1 MAKRIKWNMEK
12 MYNYCK
18 EHSLDLPIPNQE
30 YISSRGFYLY
40 KCIKHNYIYKQR
52 WQNHKIGSLGCK
64 YCQIE
69 NPNIKCKKDINYYY
83 NECIKKGVDK
93 PLLNQK
99 YLGNSK
105 NIFHRCKNNHI
116 YLQCPSSNLRGV
128 GCPKCKQVNNNH
140 YYKVWNNLGVDLPV
154 EDINVTNC
162 YTKVNFKCS
171 KGHIYNQ
178 SVNQH
183 KFYGC
188 PVCNESH
195 GEHYIR
201 NYLDKNGIKYE
212 PQKKFKDLKDKTYL
226 SYDFYL
232 SDYNILIEYQGQQ
245 HYEPIKFNGKN
256 NSNLEKQQYHDKL
269 KREYA
274 KNNGYKLLELKY
286 TLNTQELVD
295 KYLDRR
301 IKG

>member
-1 MAKRIKWNMEK
+1 M
-12 MYNYCK
+12 
-18 EHSLDLPIPNQE
+18 
-30 YISSRGFYLY
+30 
-40 KCIKHNYIYKQR
+40 
-52 WQNHKIGSLGCK
+52 
-64 YCQIE
+64 
-69 NPNIKCKKDINYYY
+69 NIT
-83 NECIKKGVDK
+83 
-93 PLLNQK
+93 
-99 YLGNSK
+99 S
-105 NIFHRCKNNHI
+105 
-116 YLQCPSSNLRGV
+116 
-128 GCPKCKQVNNNH
+128 
-140 YYKVWNNLGVDLPV
+140 
-154 EDINVTNC
+154 C
-162 YTKVNFKCS
+162 YTKVNFKCN

-188 PVCNESH
+188 PICNESH
-195 GEHYIR
+195 GEKFIR
-201 NYLDKNGIKYE
+201 NYLDKNNIKYE
-212 PQKKFKDLKDKTYL
+212 SQKKFKDLKDKTYL

-286 TLNTQELVD
+286 TLDSQELVN
-295 KYLDRR
+295 KYLSRR